1 MMNVIRVKAGKTLS
15 KEDIIGAFDVKKE
28 ELEVVDDNEGYNEV
42 EEQVGNW
49 WTSMFGRKEKAS
61 YETEEK
67 ASSETE
73 ENEVKELNVDRKA
86 VMVCLP
92 VK

>member
-28 ELEVVDDNEGYNEV
+28 ELQVVDDNEGYNEV
-42 EEQVGNW
+42 EEQAGNW
-49 WTSMFGRKEKAS
+49 WTSMFGRKEKGS
-61 YETEEK
+61 YETEE
-67 ASSETE
+67 
-73 ENEVKELNVDRKA
+73 NEIKELNVDRKA